1 MGRRPALYSD
11 LRHWGVIEADTL
23 SFLPLLP
30 SGSVDAVVTDPP
42 YGTGFGGMAWDGT
55 NIRQLTGGRGS
66 MVSRPESFEHFTYL
80 WAVEAFRVLK
90 PGGYLL
96 SFGSTRT
103 AHRLI
108 SGIEDVGF
116 EIRDQLLW
124 FYGNG
129 VPKAGRDSQGRSS
142 TLKPAYE
149 PILLAR
155 KPAEGTLKDNAKRYG
170 TGLLEVDS
178 CRVVEQTSEGQRS
191 RWPANLTYTHSSKC
205 ISAWCVPDCP
215 KRLLDQAAPAAVTR
229 PSRLFYATKASTK
242 EREAGLEGL
251 PRQRVEI
258 MRHSGAPKPRANVHQ
273 TVKPVA
279 LMRWLTRLV
288 TPPGGLVLDPFTG
301 SGTTGIAAIL
311 EERQFLGIEREP
323 EYVRIAHHR
332 IKHWLR
338 RGPEAVP

>member
-11 LRHWGVIEADTL
+11 LKHWGVIEADTL

-42 YGTGFGGMAWDGT
+42 YGTEFGGMDWDGS
-55 NIRQLTGGRGS
+55 NIRQLTGGRAS

-80 WAVEAFRVLK
+80 WAIEALRVLK

-124 FYGNG
+124 LYGNG

-155 KPAEGTLKDNAKRYG
+155 KPAEGTLKANAKVHG
-170 TGLLEVDS
+170 TGLLEVDA
-178 CRVVEQTSEGQRS
+178 CRIADQTTGSKTT
-191 RWPANLTYTHSSKC
+191 RWPANLTYSHTPDC
-205 ISAWCVPDCP
+205 DPRCCVPDCP
-215 KRLLDQAAPAAVTR
+215 QVLIDQAAPPVSKA
-229 PSRLFYATKASTK
+229 SRFFYATKASTK
-242 EREAGLEGL
+242 EREAGLNGL
-251 PRQRVEI
+251 PRRRVEI
-258 MRHSGAPKPRANVHQ
+258 MRHSTTPKPRANVHR

-301 SGTTGIAAIL
+301 SGTTGIAAML

-323 EYVRIAHHR
+323 EYVRIARHR
-332 IKHWLR
+332 IEHWMR
-338 RGPEAVP
+338 RGPEDAP